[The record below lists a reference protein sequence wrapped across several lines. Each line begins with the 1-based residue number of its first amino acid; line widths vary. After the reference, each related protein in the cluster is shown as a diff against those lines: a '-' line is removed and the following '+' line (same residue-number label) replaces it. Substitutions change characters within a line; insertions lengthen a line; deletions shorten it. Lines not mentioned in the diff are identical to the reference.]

1 MENALKST
9 PEAGSVQVA
18 ITVEAQELIFTI
30 QNTGE
35 PLAQDLVQWINN
47 FRSEGSLLN
56 SRPAKLG
63 LGLLIVQNILL
74 LHNSTLKTQFQNGIN
89 IFTFRIPVYNHS
101 VKLSTGNLS
110 VLFKRF
116 NSVHKR
122 YTSVILFV
130 GNG

>member
-1 MENALKST
+1 VVNALKST
-9 PEAGSVQVA
+9 PEAGSVQAA

-63 LGLLIVQNILL
+63 LGLLIVQKILL
-74 LHNSTLKTQFQNGIN
+74 WHNSTLKTQFQNGSN
-89 IFTFRIPVYNHS
+89 IFTFRMPVYNHP
-101 VKLSTGNLS
+101 V
-110 VLFKRF
+110 
-116 NSVHKR
+116 
-122 YTSVILFV
+122 
-130 GNG
+130 

>member
-1 MENALKST
+1 MQA
-9 PEAGSVQVA
+9 A

-63 LGLLIVQNILL
+63 LGLLIVQKILL
-74 LHNSTLKTQFQNGIN
+74 LHNSTLKTQLQNGSN
-89 IFTFRIPVYNHS
+89 IFI
-101 VKLSTGNLS
+101 LEC
-110 VLFKRF
+110 RF
-116 NSVHKR
+116 
-122 YTSVILFV
+122 TTILFNYQW
-130 GNG
+130 GTSAFI

>member
-1 MENALKST
+1 VENALKST
-9 PEAGSVQVA
+9 PEAGSVQAA

-63 LGLLIVQNILL
+63 LGLLIAGLQPSCLII
-74 LHNSTLKTQFQNGIN
+74 NGELQ
-89 IFTFRIPVYNHS
+89 R
-101 VKLSTGNLS
+101 
-110 VLFKRF
+110 LFKCF
-116 NSVHKR
+116 D
-122 YTSVILFV
+122 
-130 GNG
+130 

>member
-56 SRPAKLG
+56 SHPAKLG

>member
-1 MENALKST
+1 VENALKST
-9 PEAGSVQVA
+9 PEAGSVQAGSVQAA

-63 LGLLIVQNILL
+63 LGLLIVQKILL
-74 LHNSTLKTQFQNGIN
+74 LHNSILKTQFQNGSN
-89 IFTFRIPVYNHS
+89 IFTFRMPVYNHP
-101 VKLSTGNLS
+101 V
-110 VLFKRF
+110 
-116 NSVHKR
+116 
-122 YTSVILFV
+122 
-130 GNG
+130 